1 MSLLALAK
9 SFRGGRDP
17 PKLGHLPPGQ
27 TPPCILG
34 SPEDPALA
42 RARATF
48 PPRSLPWELQKSCSR
63 CSQGHF
69 SASRPAKPPQEAP
82 GGRQEAPKSSPRA
95 LKSTKR
101 PPRDPKRPPRG
112 CQDALRCPK
121 MPPRGPKGLPK
132 RRKRPEELPKRHLR
146 STKSTPRGF
155 PDQAFQLI
163 S

>member
-17 PKLGHLPPGQ
+17 PDLLPPQPGQ
-27 TPPCILG
+27 TLSWIFG
-34 SPEDPALA
+34 SPGNPALA

-95 LKSTKR
+95 
-101 PPRDPKRPPRG
+101 PKRPPRAPR
-112 CQDALRCPK
+112 CRQEIPRSRQEAAKMPQDAPK
-121 MPPRGPKGLPK
+121 RHPRGPKSLP
-132 RRKRPEELPKRHLR
+132 RRSKRPQEPPKKHLV
-146 STKSTPRGF
+146 TNNLT
-155 PDQAFQLI
+155 I
-163 S
+163 